1 MECRSVRTLKTD
13 FMPATRRQF
22 LRTTALASA
31 SFLAAH
37 PLLYSENR
45 KRSVKLT
52 ILHTND
58 VHSRLDPFPDG
69 TYKGKGGVAARAAL
83 ISQIRAS
90 EEHVLLLDA
99 GDMFQGTPYFNLYKG
114 EPELRAMTMMGYD
127 AGTIGNHDFD
137 AGIENLALQLST
149 HARFPMIVC
158 NYDFSATPM
167 EHKHLPYKV
176 IQKGGLSIGITGVGI
191 EMKGLVGEGLYGSTK
206 YLDPVQSANETAG
219 LLKERKKCDLVICL
233 SHLGDKYDND
243 KISDEVLAK
252 TSRNIDLIIG
262 AHTHRFF
269 EKPRV
274 YQNAAGREVIVNQVG
289 WGGIN
294 LGRLDYEFSAGKRK
308 LSENSGSLLV

>member
-1 MECRSVRTLKTD
+1 MA
-13 FMPATRRQF
+13 ATRRQF
-22 LRTTALASA
+22 LKTTALASA
-31 SFLAAH
+31 SFLTAH
-37 PLLYSENR
+37 PLLYSEET

-69 TYKGKGGVAARAAL
+69 TFKGKGGVAARAAL
-83 ISQIRAS
+83 IQQIRAS

-99 GDMFQGTPYFNLYKG
+99 GDMFQGTPYFNLFKG
-114 EPELRAMTMMGYD
+114 EAELKAMTMMGYD

-158 NYDFSATPM
+158 NYDFATTPM
-167 EHKHLPYKV
+167 EQKHLPYTV
-176 IQKGGLSIGITGVGI
+176 IRRGDLSIGITGVGI
-191 EMKGLVGEGLYGSTK
+191 EMKGLVGDGLYGNTK
-206 YLDPVQSANETAG
+206 YLDPVQSVNETAG
-219 LLKERKKCDLVICL
+219 LLKEKKKCDLVICL

-252 TSRNIDLIIG
+252 TSRNIDLILG
-262 AHTHRFF
+262 GHTHRFF

-274 YQNAAGREVIVNQVG
+274 YRNEAGREVIVNQVG